1 MESGKLRIDSL
12 GLPPRAMIKAALALV
27 FANVFACSRSAESP
41 ATRVSWRF
49 LTALE
54 ANRPTVFHF
63 A

>member
-1 MESGKLRIDSL
+1 MESGKLRIDSP
-12 GLPPRAMIKAALALV
+12 GLPPRAMVKAALALV
-27 FANVFACSRSAESP
+27 FANVFTGSISAESP

-49 LTALE
+49 LTVPE